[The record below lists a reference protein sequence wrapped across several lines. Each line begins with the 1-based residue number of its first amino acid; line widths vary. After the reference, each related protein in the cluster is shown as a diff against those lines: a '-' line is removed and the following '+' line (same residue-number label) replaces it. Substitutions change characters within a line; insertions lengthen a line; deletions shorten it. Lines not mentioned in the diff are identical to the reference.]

1 MIYEKHPPFACIYMK
16 SRKFRVNS
24 RKLRVYSRK
33 LRVYSRKF
41 RVVSRLFAKNIIVSP
56 TKMSSMGFR
65 TFQFIN
71 LIVLMLKNIK
81 CRLPFA
87 GKGDNSIQLNVIFSV
102 SKKTRIQSV
111 NLSGKTRLGLFLL
124 KRSMRPAHEM
134 LKLQLL
140 FANIRNTATKSN

>member
-1 MIYEKHPPFACIYMK
+1 MRNIPILHVYIYEKFRVN
-16 SRKFRVNS
+16 SQKFRVNS

-33 LRVYSRKF
+33 F
-41 RVVSRLFAKNIIVSP
+41 RVNSRLFAKNIIFSP

-87 GKGDNSIQLNVIFSV
+87 GNGDNSKNVIFSV
-102 SKKTRIQSV
+102 SKKPAFIQLTSRV
-111 NLSGKTRLGLFLL
+111 KLGLGSSL
-124 KRSMRPAHEM
+124 
-134 LKLQLL
+134 
-140 FANIRNTATKSN
+140 